1 MAHSSPM
8 AFVAMAAHPPPIVG
22 TSRLKS
28 CPRYIRLLAISHSP
42 PLVSSS
48 QLNGSFIAFRIVP
61 RRRFRLHEVGFTSS
75 PRPKLLCPFA
85 VCPPAPEFEPPS
97 LPTAKMAPS
106 HTPTGARRTGPSP
119 SQENKSHS
127 AKTGAGVA
135 SHKTRFMNQPAKRD
149 EQRRESKR
157 FVTIPPLEKLEF
169 VYGHP
174 NGAPTSPT
182 AGPGGPQ
189 GPANPAN
196 DTAAAGTGKDTSVA
210 IKKEDGDGI
219 AAASTGKETSAYI
232 KKEEGV
238 GEGED
243 GIAGEPAEGLQMKTA
258 AMPPEDSP
266 EKARKVVSNVKLQR
280 ILGRKWKKR

>member
-1 MAHSSPM
+1 M
-8 AFVAMAAHPPPIVG
+8 
-22 TSRLKS
+22 TR
-28 CPRYIRLLAISHSP
+28 
-42 PLVSSS
+42 
-48 QLNGSFIAFRIVP
+48 
-61 RRRFRLHEVGFTSS
+61 
-75 PRPKLLCPFA
+75 
-85 VCPPAPEFEPPS
+85 APEFEPPS

-135 SHKTRFMNQPAKRD
+135 PHKTRFMNQPAKRD

-182 AGPGGPQ
+182 AGPRGPQ

-243 GIAGEPAEGLQMKTA
+243 GIAGEPAEGKGAGQVPTPPMTPKTPTTPKTPKRRKGLQMKTA